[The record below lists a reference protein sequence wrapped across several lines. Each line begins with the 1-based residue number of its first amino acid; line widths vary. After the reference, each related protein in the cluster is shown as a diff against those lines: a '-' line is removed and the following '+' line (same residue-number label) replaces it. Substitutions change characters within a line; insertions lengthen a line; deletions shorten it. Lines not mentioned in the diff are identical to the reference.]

1 MLEKRDKLLD
11 KRIEQETDK
20 ARQLLR
26 EGKKP
31 QAALCLKRKKTLDV
45 QRKRI
50 QASMVNNEEMIAKF
64 EEAALNVEVFQAQKS
79 GAKNLKK
86 AYGGIKPE
94 DIDEQIADIQETMA
108 DAEDISNAL
117 AQPLGM
123 EDDDFEDDLLA
134 LEEEMATEDMKDL
147 DNVKIG
153 KSELPAGK
161 EEVANEE
168 EATAESDDELA
179 ALEKEMIAS

>member
-1 MLEKRDKLLD
+1 
-11 KRIEQETDK
+11 
-20 ARQLLR
+20 
-26 EGKKP
+26 
-31 QAALCLKRKKTLDV
+31 
-45 QRKRI
+45 
-50 QASMVNNEEMIAKF
+50 MVNNEEMIAKF